1 MIAKLKGIL
10 DSVGDDFAVID
21 VGGVGYRVFCS
32 SKTLTKFGA
41 VGNAV
46 SVLTEMQVREDSIK
60 LFGFADASEKACF
73 SLLTTVQGVGA
84 KVALAILSVLTA
96 QEVSMA
102 LYAADAKALT
112 RAAGVGAKLAAR
124 IVSELKGKT
133 VGVSLENAPLPP
145 LAAGTGKQESSSA
158 VADALSALVN
168 LGYQRMDAAVAVN
181 KAVAKCGA
189 TADVS
194 TLIKAALKEFV

>member
-10 DSVGDDFAVID
+10 DTVGDDFAVID

-41 VGNAV
+41 AGNAV
-46 SVLTEMQVREDSIK
+46 TVLTEMQVREDSIK
-60 LFGFADASEKACF
+60 LFGFADAAEKSCF

-84 KVALAILSVLTA
+84 KVALAILSTLTA

-112 RAAGVGAKLAAR
+112 RASGVGAKLAAR

-133 VGVSLENAPLPP
+133 VGVSSETALPA
-145 LAAGTGKQESSSA
+145 LSAGTAKHAESSA

-181 KAVAKCGA
+181 KAVAKCGE